1 MPWVYFTYLSTDWM
15 GMADCGEAH
24 REARALKKETKIFL
38 KKGLTN
44 LPDYAIIYESQN
56 DMRC

>member
-1 MPWVYFTYLSTDWM
+1 MDWM